1 MFIIPHI
8 LYLLTADNSTWA
20 ISLYH
25 RITIN
30 RAEPC
35 SVDSESG
42 EQFFYSSG
50 SKGVFHS
57 PFESLTAIGVITVAL
72 SSLRFSKVI
81 LPKKVEPTVHR
92 HQFPMHH
99 TTYIYREHKP
109 SANGSLKSYSP
120 KECDR
125 QSIASYIDVSTHLP
139 FEITC
144 WLQILIG
151 CIYHIRHQV
160 DTAIRWIRMVIIQLG

>member
-35 SVDSESG
+35 SVDGESG

-57 PFESLTAIGVITVAL
+57 PFESLTAIGVITVAPQFL
-72 SSLRFSKVI
+72 TFLKGNPSK
-81 LPKKVEPTVHR
+81 EGGAD
-92 HQFPMHH
+92 
-99 TTYIYREHKP
+99 
-109 SANGSLKSYSP
+109 SASA
-120 KECDR
+120 
-125 QSIASYIDVSTHLP
+125 SIPDASYHLY
-139 FEITC
+139 I
-144 WLQILIG
+144 
-151 CIYHIRHQV
+151 
-160 DTAIRWIRMVIIQLG
+160 